1 MGMTGEGLSNT
12 TTRVVAQVHRANASH
27 KVEHSTNLLRPKG
40 YSLPSNAVYLGDVAI
55 ALLANLSQP
64 ETPEFSQPPGFNEQK
79 WIFST
84 QSGTLHVYIESH
96 AYWGVGLFNS
106 GYLNVIEITGPHEH
120 RMRLLYDLR
129 SSVGR
134 NLWEFKHRSSAGKWM
149 AKHCNGTTLEGNE
162 KTWLDALASAKGA
175 FESSIEILEQRMAVV
190 AKRMQEPHEGSD
202 YILEK
207 AQVAF
212 IAAELDIGM
221 ARKALAE
228 ENTPGL
234 ERALARVE
242 AALIEADP
250 STGLLT
256 SEYDASAPLDLTLRA
271 DDTPQAVALS
281 DLEIVD
287 LTSPTD
293 EEE

>member
-1 MGMTGEGLSNT
+1 MTGEGLGNT

-40 YSLPSNAVYLGDVAI
+40 YSLPSNAVYLGDVTI

-79 WIFST
+79 WILST
-84 QSGTLHVYIESH
+84 QSGTLHVNIESH

-149 AKHCNGTTLEGNE
+149 AKHCNGTTLEENE

-190 AKRMQEPHEGSD
+190 GKRMQEPHEGSD
-202 YILEK
+202 YVLEK

-212 IAAELDIGM
+212 AAAELDIGM

-287 LTSPTD
+287 LTSPRD

>member
-1 MGMTGEGLSNT
+1 M
-12 TTRVVAQVHRANASH
+12 RVVAQVHRANASH

-79 WIFST
+79 WMFST
-84 QSGTLHVYIESH
+84 QSGTLHVNIESH
-96 AYWGVGLFNS
+96 AYWGLGLFNS

-120 RMRLLYDLR
+120 RMRLLYDLPA
-129 SSVGR
+129 SVGR
-134 NLWEFKHRSSAGKWM
+134 NLWEFKHRGSAGKWM
-149 AKHCNGTTLEGNE
+149 AKHCNGATLDGNE
-162 KTWLDALASAKGA
+162 ATWLEALSSAKGT
-175 FESSIEILEQRMAVV
+175 FESSIEILEQRMSAVE
-190 AKRMQEPHEGSD
+190 KRMQEGEEVSD
-202 YILEK
+202 FVLEK

-212 IAAELDIGM
+212 TAAELDIGM

-228 ENTPGL
+228 ENAPGL
-234 ERALARVE
+234 ERALARAE

-256 SEYDASAPLDLTLRA
+256 SEHDASAPIGLAIRA
-271 DDTPQAVALS
+271 DDSPPALALS
-281 DLEIVD
+281 ELEIVD
-287 LTSPTD
+287 LTSPID

>member
-1 MGMTGEGLSNT
+1 MTGEGLSNT

-162 KTWLDALASAKGA
+162 KTWLDALASAKGT

>member
-1 MGMTGEGLSNT
+1 MTGVGLSNT

-84 QSGTLHVYIESH
+84 QSGTLHVHIESH

-129 SSVGR
+129 ASVGR
-134 NLWEFKHRSSAGKWM
+134 NLWEFKHRSSARKWM
-149 AKHCNGTTLEGNE
+149 VKHCNGATLEGNE
-162 KTWLDALASAKGA
+162 TTWLEALASAKVA

-190 AKRMQEPHEGSD
+190 QKRMQKPHEGSD
-202 YILEK
+202 YVLEK
-207 AQVAF
+207 AEVAF
-212 IAAELDIGM
+212 TAAELDIGM

-228 ENTPGL
+228 ENAPGL
-234 ERALARVE
+234 ERALARAE

-256 SEYDASAPLDLTLRA
+256 SEYDASAPLGLTLRA
-271 DDTPQAVALS
+271 DDSPPAIASS

>member
-1 MGMTGEGLSNT
+1 MGNT

-79 WIFST
+79 WMFST
-84 QSGTLHVYIESH
+84 QSGTLHVNVESR
-96 AYWGVGLFNS
+96 AYWGLGLFNS

-129 SSVGR
+129 ASVGR

-149 AKHCNGTTLEGNE
+149 AKHCHGATLDGNE
-162 KTWLDALASAKGA
+162 TTWLEALASAKGA

-190 AKRMQEPHEGSD
+190 EKRMQEPDDASD
-202 YILEK
+202 FVLEK
-207 AQVAF
+207 AQVALT
-212 IAAELDIGM
+212 AAKLDIGM

-228 ENTPGL
+228 ENAPGL
-234 ERALARVE
+234 ERALARAE

-250 STGLLT
+250 STGLLV
-256 SEYDASAPLDLTLRA
+256 SEYDASAPSGLALRA
-271 DDTPQAVALS
+271 DDSPPAVALS
-281 DLEIVD
+281 ELEIVD
-287 LTSPTD
+287 LTSSID

>member
-1 MGMTGEGLSNT
+1 MTGEGLGNT

-79 WIFST
+79 WILST
-84 QSGTLHVYIESH
+84 QSGTLHVNIESH

-190 AKRMQEPHEGSD
+190 GKRMQEPHEGSD
-202 YILEK
+202 YVLEK

-212 IAAELDIGM
+212 TAAELDIGM